1 MVLRE
6 IFVLRREEVA
16 GGWRKMHSKEIHDL
30 YCSLYVIR
38 VIKSRKNDGQGMW
51 HV

>member
-1 MVLRE
+1 VLRK
-6 IFVLRREEVA
+6 IFVLEREEVA

-30 YCSLYVIR
+30 YRPLYIIR
-38 VIKSRKNDGQGMW
+38 VNKSRKMDGQGMW